1 MIDLQKHRKTGK
13 SATELNLA
21 PLIDMIFILLI
32 FFLVTTSFTRETGV
46 EVNRP
51 SAATA
56 KDLRKDS
63 LLIAVT
69 LDGSVYIHNRV
80 VDLMELRAIVEKAM
94 KENPEKPVVILAD
107 RSSLTG
113 RMIAVMDT
121 CTLAGAKQVAV
132 AAAEENR

>member
-1 MIDLQKHRKTGK
+1 MIDLQKHRKAEK
-13 SATELNLA
+13 SGTELNIA

-51 SAATA
+51 SATTA
-56 KDLRKDS
+56 KEMEKGS

-69 LDGSVYIHNRV
+69 QEGSVYIHNRI

-107 RSSLTG
+107 KASMTG

-132 AAAEENR
+132 AAAEER

>member
-13 SATELNLA
+13 RGTELNIA

-51 SAATA
+51 SASTA
-56 KDLRKDS
+56 KELEKGS
-63 LLIAVT
+63 LLVALT
-69 LDGSVYIHNRV
+69 RDGSVYVHNRA
-80 VDLMELRAIVEKAM
+80 VDLLELKTIVERAL

-107 RSSLTG
+107 RTSMTG

-121 CTLAGAKQVAV
+121 CTLAGAKRVAV
-132 AAAEENR
+132 AAAEKE

>member
-13 SATELNLA
+13 TGAELNLA

-51 SAATA
+51 SATTA
-56 KDLRKDS
+56 KELEKGA
-63 LLIAVT
+63 LLVAVT
-69 LDGSVYIHNRV
+69 RDGSVYVHNRV
-80 VDLMELRAIVEKAM
+80 VDLLELKTIVERTLKD
-94 KENPEKPVVILAD
+94 NPEKPVVILAD
-107 RSSLTG
+107 RMSLTG

-132 AAAEENR
+132 AATEKE